1 MMELANLIENG
12 TCYLFPEG
20 RIDTATSND
29 FQSSALEL
37 TAGVLK
43 TAIDFSKVN
52 YISSA
57 GLRAVLVIA
66 KDFNAKGGKI
76 LIYGM
81 NDSIKDIFDMSGF
94 TTIIKIVKTKDDA
107 IYELA

>member
-1 MMELANLIENG
+1 
-12 TCYLFPEG
+12 
-20 RIDTATSND
+20 
-29 FQSSALEL
+29 LEL

-94 TTIIKIVKTKDDA
+94 TTIIK
-107 IYELA
+107 L